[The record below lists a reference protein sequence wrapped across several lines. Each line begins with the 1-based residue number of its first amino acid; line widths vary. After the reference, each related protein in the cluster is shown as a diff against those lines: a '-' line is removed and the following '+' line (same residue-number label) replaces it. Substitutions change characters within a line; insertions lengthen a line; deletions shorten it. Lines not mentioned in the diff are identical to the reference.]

1 MRQNQFLGRSLQ
13 VKEILKSK
21 RRRLPELLS
30 VELTSSVREAIE
42 TMKQSGVS
50 QLPVFD
56 KENLVGSLSES
67 ALFQK
72 TMETPE
78 VRELTVGALLEPPFP
93 TVGADED
100 VYEVVKLLKSSP
112 AVLVR
117 DGGKYQGIV
126 TRFDVVEHL
135 GD

>member
-1 MRQNQFLGRSLQ
+1 
-13 VKEILKSK
+13 
-21 RRRLPELLS
+21 
-30 VELTSSVREAIE
+30 
-42 TMKQSGVS
+42 
-50 QLPVFD
+50 VFD
-56 KENLVGSLSES
+56 KGNLVGSLSES

-78 VRELTVGALLEPPFP
+78 VSELTVGALLEPPFP
-93 TVGADED
+93 TVGAADD

-117 DGGKYQGIV
+117 DGEKYRGIL